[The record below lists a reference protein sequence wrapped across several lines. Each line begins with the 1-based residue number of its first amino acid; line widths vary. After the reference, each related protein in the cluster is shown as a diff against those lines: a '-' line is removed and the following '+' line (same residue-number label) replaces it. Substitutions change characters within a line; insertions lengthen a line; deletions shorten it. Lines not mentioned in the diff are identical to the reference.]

1 VGGSLNPYLSNYGID
16 TQVKGP
22 NASEFTK
29 WTDRS
34 NLSAKDK
41 QISKGMRAIRDLATR
56 LNLKEPVLN
65 KAFEI
70 YKMIEDRGIRGVSI
84 TAKVATVIFMAARI
98 EK

>member
-1 VGGSLNPYLSNYGID
+1 
-16 TQVKGP
+16 
-22 NASEFTK
+22 
-29 WTDRS
+29 
-34 NLSAKDK
+34 
-41 QISKGMRAIRDLATR
+41 MRAIRDLATR

-98 EK
+98 EKQPKGIKEII